1 MKAVILKI
9 ITIITIMVMLLS
21 MGANIYIAHAAE
33 RLSPRESTRDL
44 ERVRAFYPSI
54 ARKVDELK
62 RKHPNWKFEFINT
75 GYTFEQMTRAQFGE
89 GRGLNNSY
97 APINLIESYG
107 GKYFSDAWIDQARAH
122 IGFDANTASKRWQAP
137 SLNAIKYMMDP
148 RTYLNENNIFTF
160 MSLQGSNMFN
170 ESKSKEIIASVLSG
184 TKNAGRVNEVYN
196 VSREVNID
204 LLELA
209 TKLRQEG
216 GLEPQNGINAY
227 NPLNIGAT
235 GHRNK

>member
-1 MKAVILKI
+1 MKAIILKI
-9 ITIITIMVMLLS
+9 ITIMTLIVMLLS
-21 MGANIYIAHAAE
+21 MGANIYIVNAAE

-62 RKHPNWKFEFINT
+62 KRHPNWKFEFVNT

-122 IGFDANTASKRWQAP
+122 LGFDANTAAKRWQAP

-160 MSLQGSNMFN
+160 MSLQGSSKFG
-170 ESKSKEIIASVLSG
+170 EAKSKEIVASVLAG
-184 TKNAGRVNEVYN
+184 TKNAGREGAVYN
-196 VSREVNID
+196 VSRDVDID

-209 TKLRQEG
+209 TKLKQEG
-216 GLEPQNGINAY
+216 GLEPQLGIDAY

-235 GHRNK
+235 GHRY

>member
-9 ITIITIMVMLLS
+9 ITIITLIVMLLS

-107 GKYFSDAWIDQARAH
+107 GKYFSDAWIDPARAH

-160 MSLQGSNMFN
+160 MSLQGSNKFS
-170 ESKSKEIIASVLSG
+170 EARSKEIVASVLSG

>member
-1 MKAVILKI
+1 MKSITFKI
-9 ITIITIMVMLLS
+9 IAIITLIVMLLS
-21 MGANIYIAHAAE
+21 VVANIYIVNAAE
-33 RLSPRESTRDL
+33 RLSPRETTRDL

-62 RKHPNWKFEFINT
+62 KRHPNWKFEFVNT

-122 IGFDANTASKRWQAP
+122 LGFDANTAAKRWQAP

-160 MSLQGSNMFN
+160 MSLQGSSKFS
-170 ESKSKEIIASVLSG
+170 EAKSKEIVASVLSG
-184 TKNAGRVNEVYN
+184 TKNAGREGAVYN
-196 VSREVNID
+196 VSRDVDID

-209 TKLRQEG
+209 TKLKQES
-216 GLEPQNGINAY
+216 GLEPQ
-227 NPLNIGAT
+227 L
-235 GHRNK
+235 RNKCI

>member
-1 MKAVILKI
+1 
-9 ITIITIMVMLLS
+9 MLLS

-148 RTYLNENNIFTF
+148 RTYLNENNIFINNNCF
-160 MSLQGSNMFN
+160 ECSW
-170 ESKSKEIIASVLSG
+170 
-184 TKNAGRVNEVYN
+184 VN
-196 VSREVNID
+196 D
-204 LLELA
+204 
-209 TKLRQEG
+209 
-216 GLEPQNGINAY
+216 
-227 NPLNIGAT
+227 
-235 GHRNK
+235 NK

>member
-1 MKAVILKI
+1 
-9 ITIITIMVMLLS
+9 
-21 MGANIYIAHAAE
+21 
-33 RLSPRESTRDL
+33 
-44 ERVRAFYPSI
+44 
-54 ARKVDELK
+54 
-62 RKHPNWKFEFINT
+62 
-75 GYTFEQMTRAQFGE
+75 MTRAQFGE

-122 IGFDANTASKRWQAP
+122 LGFDANTAAKRWQAP

-160 MSLQGSNMFN
+160 MSLQGSSKFG
-170 ESKSKEIIASVLSG
+170 EAKSKEIVASVLAG
-184 TKNAGRVNEVYN
+184 TKNAGREGAVYN
-196 VSREVNID
+196 VSRDVDID

-209 TKLRQEG
+209 TKLKQEG
-216 GLEPQNGINAY
+216 GLEPQLGIDAY

-235 GHRNK
+235 GHRY